1 MTPLATPFL
10 APLFTRRGATVTL
23 LAGVMLSAVL
33 YWFANN
39 THWADM
45 TIPSPPKGEA
55 LTNPFYAAERF
66 AEALGAQASHDR
78 MLTTPPSNAVIVLS
92 AWNWNLSQGRR
103 QTLERWVESGGRLV
117 VDASLAGGEEFERW
131 AGIVLEY
138 REPDDNGASEPLAD
152 QRCGR
157 LEEES
162 PGRASRSPGRSH
174 WLCDI
179 DRSSFLTTSRSPEWS
194 LREPMSGV
202 QVLRVRVG
210 RGSVTAINADPFRYR
225 ALFDG
230 DHGWLLAAA
239 SQLRRGDEVHFL
251 SEGDYPS
258 LVALIWQHGAPVVV
272 LGLIGVAFMLWR
284 GGIRIGPPAP
294 PTPTARRSL
303 AEQVRGTGAFVLR
316 HGGAESLHAACVRAL
331 DEAGRRRVPG
341 YTGLPVQERMAALAR
356 LTGFEP
362 NALADALYHSRMRRP
377 HELPGTIALLET
389 ARRRMLA
396 DEPRSIYGT

>member
-1 MTPLATPFL
+1 MTLSPS
-10 APLFTRRGATVTL
+10 RRGVAVTL
-23 LAGVMLSAVL
+23 LSGILLSGLL

-78 MLTTPPSNAVIVLS
+78 TLLTPPSDAVIVLS

-117 VDASLAGGEEFERW
+117 VDASVAGGAEFERW
-131 AGIVLEY
+131 SGIVRGY
-138 REPDDNGASEPLAD
+138 RDPDDSTSGPQAD

-157 LEEES
+157 LEDEL
-162 PGRASRSPGRSH
+162 PRQAAGRASRSPDRSH

-179 DRSSFLTTSRSPEWS
+179 DLSSFLTTTRSPAWS

-202 QVLRVRVG
+202 QVLRVRLG
-210 RGSVTAINADPFRYR
+210 RGSVTAINAEPFRDR
-225 ALFDG
+225 ALFEG

-258 LVALIWQHGAPVVV
+258 LIALTWQHGAPVVV
-272 LGLIGVAFMLWR
+272 LVLISVALMLWR
-284 GGIRIGPPAP
+284 GGVRIGPLLA

-331 DEAGRRRVPG
+331 DEVARRRIAG
-341 YTGLPVQERMAALAR
+341 YTGLPVGERMAALAR

-362 NALADALYHSRMRRP
+362 NALADAIYHSRMRRS
-377 HELPGTIALLET
+377 HEWPGTIALLET
-389 ARRRMLA
+389 ARRRMLTN
-396 DEPRSIYGT
+396 EPRSLYGT